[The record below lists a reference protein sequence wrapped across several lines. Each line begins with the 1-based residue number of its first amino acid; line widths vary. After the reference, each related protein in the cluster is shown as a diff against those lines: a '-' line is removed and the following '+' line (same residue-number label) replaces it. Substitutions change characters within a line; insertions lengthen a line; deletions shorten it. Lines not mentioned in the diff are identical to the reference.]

1 MTALESL
8 TCEARLCITATPIQ
22 NNLSD
27 MFKIINFVCPG
38 VLGDLATF
46 RREYERP
53 ICASSNR
60 NCSAAQKK
68 RGAQAAQMLDKITKA
83 IMIRRLQT
91 DVLEKYLPPRNVFL
105 LFCRPTMEQCKLY
118 KDITIKQKGAQN
130 GTGGPSPEA
139 LTALMALR
147 KICTHPYLVK
157 QSCNANGHNTS
168 KDSVSIKISGKLMV
182 LDSLLREI
190 RLNEPTDKVVI
201 VSNFTATL
209 NVIEE
214 SILKPASFTFLRLD
228 GSTPSSSRQSLV
240 ETFNRTKAETNFA
253 ITLSSKAGG
262 VGLNLIGSN
271 RIILVDPDWVR
282 EDMPRCL
289 YFLEAMAL
297 TLV

>member
-1 MTALESL
+1 
-8 TCEARLCITATPIQ
+8 
-22 NNLSD
+22 
-27 MFKIINFVCPG
+27 MFTIINFVCPG

-60 NCSAAQKK
+60 HCTPAQKQ

-83 IMIRRLQT
+83 IMIRRLQK

-118 KDITIKQKGAQN
+118 KNITNKQRWVQN
-130 GTGGPSPEA
+130 GSRDPSPEA

-147 KICTHPYLVK
+147 KICTHPYLF
-157 QSCNANGHNTS
+157 QQNDPNGNCTS
-168 KDSVSIKISGKLMV
+168 NDAFKIKLSGKLMV

-190 RLNEPTDKVVI
+190 RLKEPTDKVVI
-201 VSNFTATL
+201 VSNFTSTL
-209 NVIEE
+209 SVIED

-228 GSTPSSSRQSLV
+228 GSTPSASRQSLV
-240 ETFNRTKAETNFA
+240 ETFNRTNAETNFA
-253 ITLSSKAGG
+253 MTLSSKAGG

-282 EDMPRCL
+282 EELARRVQFVNTLP
-289 YFLEAMAL
+289 L
-297 TLV
+297 TIV